1 MEAASRLRS
10 WRAREGARASGLTRS
25 EQSHFER
32 KWKRE
37 KKRQDS
43 LRGEESERE
52 RERERERESWR
63 LGAWRRS
70 CWHHSLLRPLP
81 LYKDVLSTPLER
93 RKQLGLKNI
102 ARKKTWSGRWKRVE
116 GAKEEKWADIRRW
129 TE

>member
-52 RERERERESWR
+52 RERERERELEAWS
-63 LGAWRRS
+63 LGAV
-70 CWHHSLLRPLP
+70 LLAPLTAAATAA
-81 LYKDVLSTPLER
+81 V
-93 RKQLGLKNI
+93 Q
-102 ARKKTWSGRWKRVE
+102 GRFINTT
-116 GAKEEKWADIRRW
+116 GEEKAVG
-129 TE
+129 TEEHRSKENMEWEMEKG